1 MLKPKELDCV
11 ELKDGRKGCLLIEF
25 DDGNFL
31 MEPHESPA
39 IEDQVVISRKDIKK
53 IIYVAGKD

>member
-31 MEPHESPA
+31 MEPHGKPD
-39 IEDQVVISRKDIKK
+39 IEDQVVILRKDIKK
-53 IIYVAGKD
+53 IIYVAGE